1 MVEIMMRP
9 ILTLFFIYIILIII
23 IPTVSA
29 QKELNCPNSI
39 NEVIING
46 VWGASEWDDA
56 KEIPLISVYED
67 ESVTGWVRIKND
79 ESYFYAII
87 DFTPTSILVCGD
99 GTTIIFDT
107 EFNLGDKPQKDDF
120 RFYFPCEGKPSM
132 EIGTGYQ
139 FVWRDELPEGFIA
152 EMSFGPSPNS
162 NSPHPIYEF
171 RIPLSIFPLDANQ
184 VGFTANAWAIK
195 IHGTRDDIFLAWPRN
210 SDYEVPDTWG
220 EMNFPYP
227 VPEFLSFLITVII
240 AIVIS
245 LFFLKNK
252 NVTYSND

>member
-9 ILTLFFIYIILIII
+9 ILTLFFIFIILIII

-29 QKELNCPNSI
+29 QKELNCPHSV
-39 NEVIING
+39 NEVTING
-46 VWGASEWDDA
+46 VWGESEWDDA
-56 KEIPLISVYED
+56 EEIPLISVYED
-67 ESVTGWVRIKND
+67 ESVTGWIRIKND
-79 ESYFYAII
+79 EGYFYAII
-87 DFTPTSILVCGD
+87 DFTSTQILVCGD
-99 GTTIIFDT
+99 GAAIIFDT
-107 EFNLGDKPQKDDF
+107 DYNLGDKPQKDDF

-139 FVWRDELPEGFIA
+139 FVWREELPEGFIA
-152 EMSFGPSPNS
+152 DMSFGPSPHS

-171 RIPLSIFPLDANQ
+171 RIPLSIFPLDTNQ

-210 SDYEVPDTWG
+210 SDYKVPDTWG

-227 VPEFLSFLITVII
+227 VPEFLSFLITII
-240 AIVIS
+240 ITIVTS